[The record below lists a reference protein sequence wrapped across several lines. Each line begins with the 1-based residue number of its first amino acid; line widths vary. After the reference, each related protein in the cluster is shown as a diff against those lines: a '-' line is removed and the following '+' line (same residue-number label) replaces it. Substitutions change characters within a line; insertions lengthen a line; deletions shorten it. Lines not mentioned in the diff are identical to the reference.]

1 MQFQIEQKIAGPVE
15 AVARLYTESRFY
27 ERLGELP
34 KLGRPEVLERR
45 EEGSIV
51 HLAVRF
57 HFTGNVSPAVT
68 AVVDPAKLSWI
79 EESVHDLDA
88 QAVRFRMNPDHYAD
102 RLRSDGS
109 VRYQP
114 DGDAMT
120 RRLTEGEL
128 AVKVPLLLGGGRV
141 AGLVEG
147 AIVSGLRDHFAA
159 EVEVVE
165 RLLTDL

>member
-1 MQFQIEQKIAGPVE
+1 MRFQIEQKVAGSVE
-15 AVARLYTESRFY
+15 AVARLYTEFRFY

-45 EEGSIV
+45 EEGSLV

-57 HFTGNVSPAVT
+57 RFTGTVSPAVT

-88 QAVRFRMNPDHYAD
+88 HTVRFRMNPDHYAD

-114 DGDAMT
+114 DGDAVT

-147 AIVSGLRDHFAA
+147 AIVSGLRDHFSA
-159 EVEVVE
+159 EIEVVE